1 MILEK
6 NSINTGQYFCLRSF
20 ACLKVAGK
28 DAKVFLQNLIAN
40 DIEHL
45 DEKNGETNNCL
56 VSVITNTLGK
66 VKFLVFIQKIGQD
79 YLLFCE
85 LESVKKLQ
93 EHLEFFHIIEEVSFE
108 VEKPRELFY
117 LLSTAFDETFP
128 LQSLKKQEAETN
140 KPHPPY
146 NIFLQARHYCILQA
160 DKDIFIPFLA
170 KCNIIQ
176 RIVPTELEKLRPI
189 FAMSKAGENLD
200 YGEKNLPQ
208 ECGMHNF
215 MSLKKGCFIGQEGI
229 ARMHYKGKVMR
240 RLSQIISEKPLKQ
253 EDKITNKKQIL
264 GRITSVSAIS
274 YLDCFYSLGYIKT
287 LLQEKK
293 DALFSM
299 DGVVIKKIIPL

>member
-45 DEKNGETNNCL
+45 DKKNGETNNCL

-93 EHLEFFHIIEEVSFE
+93 EHLEFFHIIEEVSF
-108 VEKPRELFY
+108 
-117 LLSTAFDETFP
+117 
-128 LQSLKKQEAETN
+128 LKKQEAETN

-146 NIFLQARHYCILQA
+146 NIFLQARHYFASRQRYFNSISTN
-160 DKDIFIPFLA
+160 FLA
-170 KCNIIQ
+170 MIS
-176 RIVPTELEKLRPI
+176 
-189 FAMSKAGENLD
+189 F
-200 YGEKNLPQ
+200 
-208 ECGMHNF
+208 
-215 MSLKKGCFIGQEGI
+215 SLK
-229 ARMHYKGKVMR
+229 
-240 RLSQIISEKPLKQ
+240 
-253 EDKITNKKQIL
+253 
-264 GRITSVSAIS
+264 
-274 YLDCFYSLGYIKT
+274 
-287 LLQEKK
+287 
-293 DALFSM
+293 
-299 DGVVIKKIIPL
+299 